1 MKIVEIFSRN
11 TGLSVEEQGWTMD
24 IELSSGAL
32 RPFRGTNTAFPNEW
46 EGTFG
51 NTFGSSPIVVRFQG
65 GRSQSSSLADPC
77 NVDENDPF
85 GEVLPGSLTPWVSH
99 PAELG
104 LVTTPSG
111 ANYTPNMIRFCVLFD
126 RTNAVRIVADG
137 QQVVGDLLRVE
148 GEGSD
153 DVSVDA
159 EEGTTPFNVG

>member
-1 MKIVEIFSRN
+1 MRSIGQRAS
-11 TGLSVEEQGWTMD
+11 
-24 IELSSGAL
+24 
-32 RPFRGTNTAFPNEW
+32 TAFPNEW

-65 GRSQSSSLADPC
+65 GRSQSSSLVDPC

-99 PAELG
+99 PAELA

-126 RTNAVRIVADG
+126 RTNEPGDDPG
-137 QQVVGDLLRVE
+137 QTLIDETVVGVTNLKIIALPD
-148 GEGSD
+148 
-153 DVSVDA
+153 
-159 EEGTTPFNVG
+159 